1 MDRASRN
8 RIGGIV
14 KAIKK
19 GEVAASVSIEVDM
32 PTVITALITKAA
44 VEDLVLKIVKVLYL
58 EYQEI
63 Y

>member
-58 EYQEI
+58 EYQEV

>member
-1 MDRASRN
+1 
-8 RIGGIV
+8 
-14 KAIKK
+14 
-19 GEVAASVSIEVDM
+19 M

-58 EYQEI
+58 EYQEV